1 MKMKIDGLLRCI
13 TDTQNQ
19 PSILT
24 FKIMKTTTLF
34 QQIFSLRLVLIM
46 GIALT
51 FGACK
56 NNDPQPE
63 EPFSEAIRSNV
74 PQQTID
80 KIREMGVDVNEGT
93 RPPALEGTY
102 WLSPMI
108 MTHTE
113 VPNDYYKVGHRFN
126 DYKVRLYNQDSKKL
140 TISLD
145 TKNYTFS
152 GDLRGEAI
160 GQDGA
165 YIAGSGN
172 FFTIFIITETKY
184 TYNSTKARMLEVYS
198 GEVTASGIKNLE
210 NAIVMLDDYG
220 DVNDDLIP
228 VNTGRAFYDSDGFSE
243 SGNTFRL
250 TSGHRVN
257 AYENA
262 RGDSREQLFRKN

>member
-1 MKMKIDGLLRCI
+1 
-13 TDTQNQ
+13 
-19 PSILT
+19 
-24 FKIMKTTTLF
+24 MKTTTLF